1 MATRFEQITS
11 AHYQAIKI
19 KNSTKCW
26 ICDNDYV
33 ENDVKVRDYFHIID
47 YCQYRDSA
55 HRGCNVNLELNHEI
69 LVVFHN
75 LKDYYSHLF
84 MQELGKFNLK
94 INVIPNGLE
103 KRMNLTINSQ
113 SRFIDSFQF
122 RSPSSDTLVT
132 NLNKDNF
139 KQLSQEFGNN
149 IFDLAKQKKI
159 LSLLIYQKHIL
170 KSLKKN

>member
-33 ENDVKVRDYFHIID
+33 ENDGKVRDYFHIID

-94 INVIPNGLE
+94 INVNQ
-103 KRMNLTINSQ
+103 M
-113 SRFIDSFQF
+113 D
-122 RSPSSDTLVT
+122 
-132 NLNKDNF
+132 
-139 KQLSQEFGNN
+139 
-149 IFDLAKQKKI
+149 
-159 LSLLIYQKHIL
+159 
-170 KSLKKN
+170 